1 MSNVNTESFYKKL
14 ELATLKPLNVVLEG
28 ESGVGKEYFARLI
41 HEKRGCQGDFI
52 AIDWECNNT
61 CQLHILEDL
70 VKNHLASVVS
80 GANQKRNTYFF
91 RRIDLLG
98 SQMQLKIF
106 ELLESEVKK
115 SGFYRSQLHRLGLIA
130 SLEKKGCQQ

>member
-1 MSNVNTESFYKKL
+1 MV
-14 ELATLKPLNVVLEG
+14 
-28 ESGVGKEYFARLI
+28 R
-41 HEKRGCQGDFI
+41 
-52 AIDWECNNT
+52 
-61 CQLHILEDL
+61 
-70 VKNHLASVVS
+70 
-80 GANQKRNTYFF
+80 GANLKRNTYFF
-91 RRIDLLG
+91 RRIDLLN